1 MLVGAPFKITPQ
13 PSQFN
18 HAKSNINIIFS
29 SPVTEQ
35 KKKKHCQN
43 PIICLLELPHQPS
56 RGQKRNLKFEKE

>member
-29 SPVTEQ
+29 SPVIEQ
-35 KKKKHCQN
+35 KKKNFAKIQLFAFLNFHTNQA
-43 PIICLLELPHQPS
+43 E
-56 RGQKRNLKFEKE
+56 GKKGT